1 MKEIYCPLLKLS
13 AQGAVGGDGAMLG
26 APRCHMDSNLR
37 PYIYK
42 STLPSTATY
51 MRLNKGPKAWTVN
64 SDMLHFFGL
73 YCLHSTHMNVSILYC
88 VYNNLLYCGL

>member
-26 APRCHMDSNLR
+26 APRCHM
-37 PYIYK
+37 P
-42 STLPSTATY
+42 LPSTATY

-73 YCLHSTHMNVSILYC
+73 YCLHTTHMNVSILYC

>member
-64 SDMLHFFGL
+64 SDMLHFL
-73 YCLHSTHMNVSILYC
+73 VHIVPILYC